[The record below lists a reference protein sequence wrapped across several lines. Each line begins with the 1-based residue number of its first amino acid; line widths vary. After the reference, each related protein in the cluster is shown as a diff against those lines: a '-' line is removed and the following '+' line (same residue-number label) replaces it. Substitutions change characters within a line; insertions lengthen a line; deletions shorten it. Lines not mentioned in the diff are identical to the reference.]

1 MQQNNDVDVVTVG
14 ESMILF
20 QPMTDGSLRYS
31 PLFTKSI
38 AGAESNV
45 AIGLTR
51 LGKKVR
57 WISRLGCDPFG
68 DLIVRRLPG
77 RESMSPALFVIRRR
91 RPPFILKNL
100 KVTATQ

>member
-20 QPMTDGSLRYS
+20 QPMTDGSLKYS

-57 WISRLGCDPFG
+57 IDQ
-68 DLIVRRLPG
+68 
-77 RESMSPALFVIRRR
+77 PAWLRPIRRFDCEHACR
-91 RPPFILKNL
+91 GGSRCLL
-100 KVTATQ
+100 RHS